1 MLTLIINDFRRHIT
15 TKHNISIDEYG
26 SKYENSGP
34 VQMITE
40 PPPVVE
46 NKLLPPGPAIATASA
61 TNLLQQQEEEQ
72 QKSAVLSRTS
82 FILQQQAAGVG
93 LKPNVVVVAKP
104 QEEIIIK
111 VNEMIELCVSN
122 MFGIS
127 HATAIYTNIL
137 YEKYFLFF
145 YIFF

>member
-1 MLTLIINDFRRHIT
+1 MRIEILFLALLNLIINFRRHIT
-15 TKHNISIDEYG
+15 TKHNISIEEYG

-34 VQMITE
+34 VQMITQ
-40 PPPVVE
+40 PPPPVE

-82 FILQQQAAGVG
+82 FILQQAAGVG

-122 MFGIS
+122 MFGI
-127 HATAIYTNIL
+127 IVMQRQ
-137 YEKYFLFF
+137 
-145 YIFF
+145 YI